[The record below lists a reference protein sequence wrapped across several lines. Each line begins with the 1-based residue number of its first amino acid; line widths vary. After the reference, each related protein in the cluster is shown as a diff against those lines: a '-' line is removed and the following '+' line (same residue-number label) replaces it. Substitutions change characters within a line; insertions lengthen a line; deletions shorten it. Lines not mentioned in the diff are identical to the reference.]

1 MTLLVLVWFLNPL
14 LGLVCF
20 LVLSA
25 YHFGQSQFTKYSSI
39 SQYKAKSLY
48 LTWGVAVTS
57 GLCLFNN
64 QEILNLGASTHD
76 LSDTLPLFQADLFTW
91 LFLISSSLF
100 IVIILSIVPEIGLHL
115 MLLECLIFG
124 LIVLSLYVHS
134 LLIGFSI
141 YFATLHSWKVLGQ
154 EFQFLYYLNYFLRN
168 QPIGFRS
175 PLVIENL
182 PLADLSLYVPLVLPF
197 IFCCI
202 TSTVVSP
209 ILATIATCPYFESGK
224 QTKSP
229 T

>member
-1 MTLLVLVWFLNPL
+1 MEQSITSCFLQNNDVSKIKFYGGYFTLTTLVVLVWFLNPL

-25 YHFGQSQFTKYSSI
+25 YHFGQSQFAKYSSI

-100 IVIILSIVPEIGLHL
+100 IVIILSIVPEVGLHL

-154 EFQFLYYLNYFLRN
+154 EFQFLKKNR
-168 QPIGFRS
+168 
-175 PLVIENL
+175 
-182 PLADLSLYVPLVLPF
+182 
-197 IFCCI
+197 
-202 TSTVVSP
+202 
-209 ILATIATCPYFESGK
+209 
-224 QTKSP
+224 
-229 T
+229 